1 MLPQSPA
8 SLTILTQQGPDFCF
22 SYAYSSSTFT
32 DSVQHR
38 DLDEPCQPL
47 YPAQCIFW
55 HTGGTQYMEE
65 RGQGREEYEEGTE
78 GQQAVGLRKER
89 ELCRGELP
97 GEEKGHRE
105 AYYPLTV
112 TSLPE

>member
-1 MLPQSPA
+1 
-8 SLTILTQQGPDFCF
+8 
-22 SYAYSSSTFT
+22 
-32 DSVQHR
+32 
-38 DLDEPCQPL
+38 
-47 YPAQCIFW
+47 
-55 HTGGTQYMEE
+55 MEE

-97 GEEKGHRE
+97 GEEKEHRE

-112 TSLPE
+112 TSSPERSSLGIFLCSSQGSSPRARWEIMSDLCSGGPALEGSGKRGKTPELMCYGSSLETSQENP